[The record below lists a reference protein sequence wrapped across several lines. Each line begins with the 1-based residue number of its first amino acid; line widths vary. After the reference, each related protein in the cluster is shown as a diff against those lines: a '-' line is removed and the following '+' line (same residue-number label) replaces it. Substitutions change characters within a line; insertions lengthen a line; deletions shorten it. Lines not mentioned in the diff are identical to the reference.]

1 MSSNHEKSLDL
12 NETMQ
17 HSRRGAIVTRFIET
31 MNISDYK
38 DKTFEQIIIILLNKF
53 DKINGLGRLTA
64 YDISAAICKYY
75 DIEITKVWIIGPG
88 PRRAAKL
95 LKLKL
100 KSQKICSPDKN
111 IILRYIDIKD
121 VIESF
126 DVNGYKFPS
135 NLRNTNGDLIE
146 SFICKW
152 QSVR

>member
-1 MSSNHEKSLDL
+1 MSTKPDF
-12 NETMQ
+12 NEVMR
-17 HSRRGAIVTRFIET
+17 HSRRGEIVTRFIET

-38 DKTFEQIIIILLNKF
+38 DKTFEQIIIDLLIKF

-64 YDISAAICKYY
+64 YDITAAICKFY
-75 DIEITKVWIIGPG
+75 DNEITKVWIIGPG

-111 IILRYIDIKD
+111 IILRYVDIKD
-121 VIESF
+121 VIEVF
-126 DVNGYKFPS
+126 DENGYKFPS
-135 NLRNTNGDLIE
+135 NLRNTNGDLVE

-152 QSVR
+152 QGDR

>member
-1 MSSNHEKSLDL
+1 MSETLDL
-12 NETMQ
+12 KETMR

-38 DKTFEQIIIILLNKF
+38 DKTFEQIIIDLLIKF
-53 DKINGLGRLTA
+53 DKKNGLGRLTA

-75 DIEITKVWIIGPG
+75 DIEITKIYIIGPG

-111 IILRYIDIKD
+111 IILRYVDIKD
-121 VIESF
+121 VNKVF
-126 DVNGYKFPS
+126 DENEYKFPS
-135 NLRNTNGDLIE
+135 NLRNTTNGDLIE

-152 QSVR
+152 QSDR

>member
-1 MSSNHEKSLDL
+1 MSDKPDYSEVL
-12 NETMQ
+12 Q
-17 HSRRGAIVTRFIET
+17 HTRRGAIVTRFIQS
-31 MNISDYK
+31 MNISDYN
-38 DKTFEQIIIILLNKF
+38 KTFELIIIDLLIKF

-75 DIEITKVWIIGPG
+75 GKEITKVYIIGPG

-111 IILRYIDIKD
+111 IILRYVDIKD
-121 VIESF
+121 VIQAF
-126 DVNGYKFPS
+126 DENGYKFPS
-135 NLRNTNGDLIE
+135 NLRNTTNGDLIE

>member
-1 MSSNHEKSLDL
+1 
-12 NETMQ
+12 
-17 HSRRGAIVTRFIET
+17 
-31 MNISDYK
+31 MNDQKFRWCI
-38 DKTFEQIIIILLNKF
+38 KTFEQIINNLLHRF
-53 DKINGLGRLTA
+53 DKILGLGRLTA

-111 IILRYIDIKD
+111 IILRYVDIKD
-121 VIESF
+121 VIKAF
-126 DVNGYKFPS
+126 DENGYEFPS
-135 NLRNTNGDLIE
+135 NLRNTTNGDLIE

-152 QSVR
+152 QGVR

>member
-1 MSSNHEKSLDL
+1 MAAKLDF
-12 NETMQ
+12 NEVML

-38 DKTFEQIIIILLNKF
+38 DKTFEQIIIDLLIKF
-53 DKINGLGRLTA
+53 DQINGLGRLTA

-75 DIEITKVWIIGPG
+75 GIEITKVWIIGTG

-111 IILRYIDIKD
+111 IILRYVDIKD
-121 VIESF
+121 VIKAF
-126 DVNGYKFPS
+126 DENGYKFPS
-135 NLRNTNGDLIE
+135 NLINTNGDLVE

-152 QSVR
+152 QGVR